1 MSVMSLKTSYH
12 GVMVHLSSSGS
23 TKEEDV
29 AGMGVV
35 HGGCPGRGQA
45 LLLLWQQSSGFPAF
59 FFTDAMHETR
69 VSRGMRPI
77 GCSCYNVKPIF
88 KKFALLRTQPFYF

>member
-1 MSVMSLKTSYH
+1 MFQMFFPPKRVSLKASYH
-12 GVMVHLSSSGS
+12 AVIVHLSSSGS

-35 HGGCPGRGQA
+35 HGGCPEQGQA

-59 FFTDAMHETR
+59 FFADAKHETR

-77 GCSCYNVKPIF
+77 GSSY
-88 KKFALLRTQPFYF
+88 